1 MRILLWHVHGSWTN
15 AFVQGTH
22 TYLLPVVE
30 GRGPNGRGRART
42 WDWPASTVE
51 VEAGDLRRTDF
62 DVVVAQRPEELEKL
76 IPDWTGR
83 RPGLD
88 VPCVYLEHN
97 TPWGPMD
104 STGHPAAD
112 HPGIHVV
119 HVTNFNR
126 MMWDTGKLPVTV
138 IEHGVVDPGYLYR
151 GDLARAVAVI
161 NDPVSRNRITGTDVV
176 VDLRR
181 RVPVDLFGMRSEPLG
196 GRDVPQ
202 AELHPEMARR
212 RVYLH
217 PNRWTSLGL
226 SLIEAMHLGM
236 PVVAVGATEV
246 YEAVPPEAGVI
257 SNRPEVLAQALAAM
271 ADDPEEAR
279 ERGRAA
285 RRVALDRFGLKRFL
299 DDWDRV
305 IEEVGG

>member
-279 ERGRAA
+279 ERGRVA